1 MNKQITSIFLVAGT
15 CIGAGMFALPLTF
28 AKIGIIPS
36 IIIIILTWLFTYNN
50 HSNMVIYLLLFID
63 LCRIKFTL

>member
-1 MNKQITSIFLVAGT
+1 MNKQITSILLIAGT

-28 AKIGIIPS
+28 AKY
-36 IIIIILTWLFTYNN
+36 YNN

>member
-1 MNKQITSIFLVAGT
+1 MNKQLTSILLIAGT

-36 IIIIILTWLFTYNN
+36 IIIIIL
-50 HSNMVIYLLLFID
+50 HGYLPI
-63 LCRIKFTL
+63 IVH